1 MWGGNNKTRD
11 IIMKIQ
17 EVLLNTYLDLSHEG
31 SNLRS
36 MAYSKAIIWILYA
49 EGKPLNLDEIKKDT
63 AQLVGSNNL
72 PKESIEEALE
82 ILKSRKAVFLKD
94 EKWDL
99 NPTEKEKIKKQIDYS
114 SGVTDRIIK
123 DRFPNEIDR
132 SQIRNWFDYVNSQ
145 YFSAGA
151 DKLIALYTSHKKPLC
166 NVESVVKPAIKKF
179 GFSKYE
185 KELLQGYKEFLMSD
199 NREEGEKVLNLMRSL
214 LSSRLISANIGPES
228 LSIER
233 YRNADILLDTNVLFA
248 MRLHRGEDLDQAF
261 KAFSKVA
268 KSLGAIISIGEFTS
282 EEYEK
287 VRIREKG
294 RFIEIINSYPKGIF
308 EGMGQNKDITKT
320 LLSLGCEKS
329 DDIERFFD
337 TELAIP
343 KDIGDVRI
351 SILTGAQL
359 KGSYYSPESDVLLLK
374 EIKEATLHK
383 RGKEKIEDTAIHDLR
398 LMKLAKKRRQSRNT
412 LVLTLDGAMEALAL
426 EKVSEKED
434 PLWMSLYSFIQILAI
449 NGAGPDFNPNDLAP
463 FIKMFM
469 EFEESTNEDKY
480 DERDLLLLVERA
492 ERISELPETQIVSL
506 LNKLH
511 RIRLKRPGSDKEAVR
526 LITLDLDRALRYNAN
541 KSDDALREKQ
551 SEIDSLKSQNEQ
563 MDVKFKGAIGELKD
577 IKVRKIIFWFSIRV
591 IAYLAFAG
599 LLAWYMKSDILK
611 AYSQNSHYD
620 LLSILS
626 IVGAVALF
634 GITDYSTYTKPKLE
648 KINNQDA

>member
-1 MWGGNNKTRD
+1 
-11 IIMKIQ
+11 MKIQ

-31 SNLRS
+31 ANLRS

-49 EGKPLNLDEIKKDT
+49 EGKPLDFNEIKKDV
-63 AQLVGSNNL
+63 AQLVGSNGL

-82 ILKSRKAVFLKD
+82 ILKSRKAVFLSRKAVFLKD
-94 EKWDL
+94 KKWDL

-114 SGVTDRIIK
+114 SGVTDRIIR
-123 DRFPNEIDR
+123 DRFLNEIDKN
-132 SQIRNWFDYVNSQ
+132 QIRNWFDYVNSQ

-166 NVESVVKPAIKKF
+166 NVESVIKPAIKKF

-199 NREEGEKVLNLMRSL
+199 DREEGEKVLNLMRSL

-261 KAFSKVA
+261 KALSKVT

-337 TELAIP
+337 TELAMP
-343 KDIGDVRI
+343 KDIGDVKI

-359 KGSYYSPESDVLLLK
+359 KGSYYSPEPDKLLLK
-374 EIKEATLHK
+374 EIKEATFHK
-383 RGKEKIEDTAIHDLR
+383 RGKDKIEDTAIHDLR

-480 DERDLLLLVERA
+480 DERDLLLLVERT
-492 ERISELPETQIVSL
+492 ERISELPETQIISL

-526 LITLDLDRALRYNAN
+526 QITLDLDRALRYNAN

-551 SEIDSLKSQNEQ
+551 TVIEDLKSENEQ
-563 MDVKFKGAIGELKD
+563 LDVKFKGAVGELQSMKT
-577 IKVRKIIFWFSIRV
+577 KKTIFWFIVRV
-591 IAYLAFAG
+591 VIYLMLAG
-599 LLAWYMKSDILK
+599 LLAFYMKSDLLA
-611 AYSQNSHYD
+611 AYNQDSHYD
-620 LLSILS
+620 LVSILS
-626 IVGAVALF
+626 VIGAVAIF
-634 GITDYSTYTKPKLE
+634 GVTDYFTYTKSKLE
-648 KINNQDA
+648 KIKKQDA